1 VEPAISREQVVQ
13 LAQVEAAQRGFTVPA
28 GGVFYSS
35 MFGLYG
41 VGFFEPGNDHGDFG
55 LGNAWLYFDAASGK
69 PAGTRIP
76 GSGTAGD
83 LFMQAQ
89 FPLHSGRILGLPGL
103 ILISFMG
110 ALVAMLSVTG
120 VIIWLR
126 KRQARV
132 RQKIKNREKELEK
145 LAAAGVSP
153 ALSQAVPHSQAS
165 AQG

>member
-1 VEPAISREQVVQ
+1 
-13 LAQVEAAQRGFTVPA
+13 
-28 GGVFYSS
+28 

-89 FPLHSGRILGLPGL
+89 FPLHSGRILGLPGR

-120 VIIWLR
+120 VVIWLR

-132 RQKIKNREKELEK
+132 RQKIKSREKEQEK
-145 LAAAGVSP
+145 LSAMGGS
-153 ALSQAVPHSQAS
+153 SAVPQSQPS
-165 AQG
+165 AQS